1 MDIEAE
7 SSEGR
12 SEGSDCGDIW
22 IDGDLLF
29 GAIGAL
35 GALAA
40 YWLYVTVTMKGRRRK
55 KRNAIAS
62 EFISSTNWLLL
73 GNLSD
78 DFTHSL
84 GGEISHF

>member
-1 MDIEAE
+1 MEVEAK
-7 SSEGR
+7 SEGR

-40 YWLYVTVTMKGRRRK
+40 YWLYITVTMKGRRK
-55 KRNAIAS
+55 KRNDK
-62 EFISSTNWLLL
+62 ISDLNASTNWLLL
-73 GNLSD
+73 GNLWNKTSI
-78 DFTHSL
+78 FM
-84 GGEISHF
+84 F